1 MKSVNILLK
10 YQKAQ
15 YHILKTENNMN
26 KENFLLPENLE
37 NYKIHF
43 VGIKGTGMTALV
55 EICHARK
62 AIISGSDV
70 EDRFYTDE
78 ILEKMGIYAK
88 PFSKDNVDSS
98 INLVVYSA
106 AYKLDINPD
115 LIKATELGIPCFLYT
130 EALGAISKA
139 SFSCGVCGVH
149 GKTTTTGITGT
160 LIDALEIPAQV
171 LVGSG
176 ISSFG
181 GSCTLTKGHKYFVAE
196 TCEYQ
201 RHFMDFHP
209 RKIILTSVELD
220 HQDYFADYK
229 DIQSAFL
236 DYINLLPQNGVLVY
250 CADDQGANETAEI
263 AFQKRPDLRLIPY
276 GVTASGDYKVT
287 FGKIDDGKQ
296 YFSLAGFDKDFAIK
310 IPGHHIVL
318 DAVAAMALALELV
331 KEENPGKQFSNEI
344 LEQVATGL
352 LNFAGAKRRSEILGE
367 KDNVLF
373 IDDYGH
379 HPTAIKKTLEG
390 IKSFYPDK
398 YLICDFMSHTYT
410 RTASLLEEFASCF
423 DFADEVIL
431 HKIYPSAR
439 EIYSGSVSG
448 KILFARA
455 QNYHNNVKYFEEVM
469 DAKSYLE
476 NRFKEKEQNKTGYLF
491 VTMGAG
497 DNWKLGKA
505 LLNN

>member
-1 MKSVNILLK
+1 
-10 YQKAQ
+10 
-15 YHILKTENNMN
+15 MN
-26 KENFLLPENLE
+26 KDDFFLPENLE

-62 AIISGSDV
+62 AIITGSDV

-78 ILEKMGIYAK
+78 ILEKIGIKAK
-88 PFSKDNVDSS
+88 TFSKDNVDSS

-139 SFSCGVCGVH
+139 SYSCGVCGVH

-160 LIDALEIPAQV
+160 LIDALNLPAQV

-181 GSCTLTKGHKYFVAE
+181 GSCTLTKGDKYFVAE

-201 RHFMDFHP
+201 RHFMDFRP
-209 RKIILTSVELD
+209 KKIILTSVELD

-236 DYINLLPQNGVLVY
+236 DYINLLPQNGALVY
-250 CADDQGANETAEI
+250 CADDQGAKETAEI
-263 AFQKRPDLRLIPY
+263 AFQKRPDLKLIPY

-287 FGKIDDGKQ
+287 FGKIDDEKQ

-390 IKSFYPDK
+390 IKSFYPDR

-423 DFADEVIL
+423 DSADEVIL

-476 NRFKEKEQNKTGYLF
+476 KRFEEAEKNKTGYLF

-505 LLNN
+505 LLES

>member
-1 MKSVNILLK
+1 
-10 YQKAQ
+10 
-15 YHILKTENNMN
+15 
-26 KENFLLPENLE
+26 
-37 NYKIHF
+37 
-43 VGIKGTGMTALV
+43 
-55 EICHARK
+55 
-62 AIISGSDV
+62 
-70 EDRFYTDE
+70 
-78 ILEKMGIYAK
+78 
-88 PFSKDNVDSS
+88 
-98 INLVVYSA
+98 
-106 AYKLDINPD
+106 
-115 LIKATELGIPCFLYT
+115 
-130 EALGAISKA
+130 
-139 SFSCGVCGVH
+139 
-149 GKTTTTGITGT
+149 
-160 LIDALEIPAQV
+160 
-171 LVGSG
+171 
-176 ISSFG
+176 
-181 GSCTLTKGHKYFVAE
+181 
-196 TCEYQ
+196 
-201 RHFMDFHP
+201 MDFQP

-236 DYINLLPQNGVLVY
+236 DYINLLPQNGTLIY
-250 CADDQGANETAEI
+250 CHDDEGAKETAEI
-263 AFQKRPDLRLIPY
+263 ALKNRPDLKIIPY
-276 GVTASGDYKVT
+276 GETASGDFRIT
-287 FGKIDDGKQ
+287 MGKIQDGKQ
-296 YFSLAGFDKDFAIK
+296 FFTLSGFSKDFAIK

-318 DAVAAMALALELV
+318 DAVAAMALALELA
-331 KEENPGKQFSNEI
+331 KEESKNPQIDDKTLNQ
-344 LEQVATGL
+344 LATGL
-352 LNFAGAKRRSEILGE
+352 LNFSGAKRRSEILGE

-423 DFADEVIL
+423 DSADEVIL

-455 QNYHNNVKYFEEVM
+455 QNYHNNVKYFEEVL

>member
-1 MKSVNILLK
+1 
-10 YQKAQ
+10 
-15 YHILKTENNMN
+15 MN

-55 EICHARK
+55 EICNARK
-62 AIISGSDV
+62 AIITGSDV

-78 ILEKMGIYAK
+78 ILEKIGIYAK
-88 PFSKDNVDSS
+88 PFSKDNIDSS

-115 LIKATELGIPCFLYT
+115 LIKATELGIPCILYT
-130 EALGAISKA
+130 EALGAISKT

-149 GKTTTTGITGT
+149 GKTTTTGIAGT
-160 LIDALEIPAQV
+160 LIDALELPAQV

-209 RKIILTSVELD
+209 QKIILTSVELD

-236 DYINLLPQNGVLVY
+236 DYINLLPQEGSVIY
-250 CADDQGANETAEI
+250 CHDDAGAKETAEL
-263 AFQKRPDLRLIPY
+263 AFQKRPDLKLIPY
-276 GVTASGDYKVT
+276 GVTAPGAYKVS
-287 FGKIDDGKQ
+287 FGKIQEGKQ
-296 YFSLAGFDKDFAIK
+296 YFTLAGFEKDFAIK

-318 DAVAAMALALELV
+318 DAVAAMALCLELV
-331 KEENPGKQFSNEI
+331 KEESKNPQIDEKTLNQ
-344 LEQVATGL
+344 LATGL

-390 IKSFYPDK
+390 LKSFYPDK

-455 QNYHNNVKYFEEVM
+455 NNYHNNVKYFEEVL
-469 DAKSYLE
+469 DAKPYLE
-476 NRFKEKEQNKTGYLF
+476 KRFTEETKNKTGYLF

-505 LLNN
+505 LLEN

>member
-1 MKSVNILLK
+1 MLVLQLLNQHFVWK
-10 YQKAQ
+10 IYEQRR
-15 YHILKTENNMN
+15 L
-26 KENFLLPENLE
+26 FLPENLE

-78 ILEKMGIYAK
+78 ILEKIGIKAK
-88 PFSKDNVDSS
+88 TFSKDNVDSS
-98 INLVVYSA
+98 VNLVVYSA

-139 SFSCGVCGVH
+139 SYSCGVCGVH

-160 LIDALEIPAQV
+160 LIDALNLPAQV

-181 GSCTLTKGHKYFVAE
+181 GSCTLTKGDKYFVAE

-201 RHFMDFHP
+201 RHFMDFRP
-209 RKIILTSVELD
+209 KKIILTSVELD

-236 DYINLLPQNGVLVY
+236 DYINLLPQNGALVY
-250 CADDQGANETAEI
+250 CADDQGAKETAEI
-263 AFQKRPDLRLIPY
+263 AFQKRPDLKLIPY

-296 YFSLAGFDKDFAIK
+296 YFSLAGSDKDFAIK

-390 IKSFYPDK
+390 IKSFYPDR

-423 DFADEVIL
+423 DSADEVIL

-476 NRFKEKEQNKTGYLF
+476 KRFEEAEKNKTGYLF

-505 LLNN
+505 LLES

>member
-1 MKSVNILLK
+1 
-10 YQKAQ
+10 
-15 YHILKTENNMN
+15 
-26 KENFLLPENLE
+26 
-37 NYKIHF
+37 
-43 VGIKGTGMTALV
+43 MTALV

-62 AIISGSDV
+62 AIITGSDV

-78 ILEKMGIYAK
+78 ILEKIGIKAK
-88 PFSKDNVDSS
+88 TFSKDNVDSS

-139 SFSCGVCGVH
+139 SYSCGVCGVH

-160 LIDALEIPAQV
+160 LIDALNLPAQV

-181 GSCTLTKGHKYFVAE
+181 GSCTLTKGDKYFVAE

-201 RHFMDFHP
+201 RHFMDFRP
-209 RKIILTSVELD
+209 KKIILTSVELD

-236 DYINLLPQNGVLVY
+236 DYINLLPQNGALVY
-250 CADDQGANETAEI
+250 CADDQGAKETAEI

-287 FGKIDDGKQ
+287 FGNIDDGKQ

-390 IKSFYPDK
+390 IKSFYPDR

-423 DFADEVIL
+423 DSADEVIL

-476 NRFKEKEQNKTGYLF
+476 KRFEEAEKNKTGYLF

-505 LLNN
+505 LLES

>member
-1 MKSVNILLK
+1 
-10 YQKAQ
+10 
-15 YHILKTENNMN
+15 MN

-88 PFSKDNVDSS
+88 PFSKDNIDSS

-130 EALGAISKA
+130 EALGAISKS

-287 FGKIDDGKQ
+287 FG
-296 YFSLAGFDKDFAIK
+296 
-310 IPGHHIVL
+310 
-318 DAVAAMALALELV
+318 
-331 KEENPGKQFSNEI
+331 
-344 LEQVATGL
+344 
-352 LNFAGAKRRSEILGE
+352 
-367 KDNVLF
+367 
-373 IDDYGH
+373 
-379 HPTAIKKTLEG
+379 
-390 IKSFYPDK
+390 
-398 YLICDFMSHTYT
+398 
-410 RTASLLEEFASCF
+410 
-423 DFADEVIL
+423 
-431 HKIYPSAR
+431 
-439 EIYSGSVSG
+439 
-448 KILFARA
+448 
-455 QNYHNNVKYFEEVM
+455 
-469 DAKSYLE
+469 
-476 NRFKEKEQNKTGYLF
+476 
-491 VTMGAG
+491 
-497 DNWKLGKA
+497 
-505 LLNN
+505 

>member
-1 MKSVNILLK
+1 MIFRS
-10 YQKAQ
+10 
-15 YHILKTENNMN
+15 
-26 KENFLLPENLE
+26 
-37 NYKIHF
+37 
-43 VGIKGTGMTALV
+43 
-55 EICHARK
+55 
-62 AIISGSDV
+62 
-70 EDRFYTDE
+70 
-78 ILEKMGIYAK
+78 
-88 PFSKDNVDSS
+88 
-98 INLVVYSA
+98 
-106 AYKLDINPD
+106 
-115 LIKATELGIPCFLYT
+115 
-130 EALGAISKA
+130 
-139 SFSCGVCGVH
+139 
-149 GKTTTTGITGT
+149 
-160 LIDALEIPAQV
+160 
-171 LVGSG
+171 
-176 ISSFG
+176 
-181 GSCTLTKGHKYFVAE
+181 
-196 TCEYQ
+196 
-201 RHFMDFHP
+201 
-209 RKIILTSVELD
+209 

-236 DYINLLPQNGVLVY
+236 DYINLLPQNGALVY
-250 CADDQGANETAEI
+250 CADDQGAKETAEI

-276 GVTASGDYKVT
+276 GVTASGDYKVA

-390 IKSFYPDK
+390 IKSFYPDR

-423 DFADEVIL
+423 DSADEVIL

-476 NRFKEKEQNKTGYLF
+476 KRFEEAEKNKTGYLF

-505 LLNN
+505 LLES

>member
-1 MKSVNILLK
+1 M
-10 YQKAQ
+10 
-15 YHILKTENNMN
+15 
-26 KENFLLPENLE
+26 
-37 NYKIHF
+37 
-43 VGIKGTGMTALV
+43 
-55 EICHARK
+55 
-62 AIISGSDV
+62 
-70 EDRFYTDE
+70 
-78 ILEKMGIYAK
+78 
-88 PFSKDNVDSS
+88 
-98 INLVVYSA
+98 
-106 AYKLDINPD
+106 
-115 LIKATELGIPCFLYT
+115 
-130 EALGAISKA
+130 
-139 SFSCGVCGVH
+139 
-149 GKTTTTGITGT
+149 
-160 LIDALEIPAQV
+160 
-171 LVGSG
+171 
-176 ISSFG
+176 
-181 GSCTLTKGHKYFVAE
+181 
-196 TCEYQ
+196 
-201 RHFMDFHP
+201 
-209 RKIILTSVELD
+209 
-220 HQDYFADYK
+220 
-229 DIQSAFL
+229 
-236 DYINLLPQNGVLVY
+236 DYINLLPQNGALVY
-250 CADDQGANETAEI
+250 CADDQGAKETAEI
-263 AFQKRPDLRLIPY
+263 AFQKRPDLKLIPY

-287 FGKIDDGKQ
+287 FGKIDDEKQ

-318 DAVAAMALALELV
+318 DAVAAMALSLELV

-455 QNYHNNVKYFEEVM
+455 QNYHSNVKYFEEVM

-476 NRFKEKEQNKTGYLF
+476 NRFREKEQNKTGYLF

>member
-1 MKSVNILLK
+1 
-10 YQKAQ
+10 
-15 YHILKTENNMN
+15 MN
-26 KENFLLPENLE
+26 KDDFFLPENLE
-37 NYKIHF
+37 NYRIHF

-62 AIISGSDV
+62 AIITGSDV

-78 ILEKMGIYAK
+78 ILEKIGIKAK
-88 PFSKDNVDSS
+88 TFSKDNVDSS

-139 SFSCGVCGVH
+139 SYSCGVCGVH

-160 LIDALEIPAQV
+160 LIDALNLPAQV

-181 GSCTLTKGHKYFVAE
+181 GSCTLTKGDKYFVAE

-201 RHFMDFHP
+201 RHFMDFRP
-209 RKIILTSVELD
+209 KKIILTSVELD

-236 DYINLLPQNGVLVY
+236 DYINLLPQNGAFVY
-250 CADDQGANETAEI
+250 CADDQGAKETAEI
-263 AFQKRPDLRLIPY
+263 AFQKRPDLKLIPY
-276 GVTASGDYKVT
+276 GVTASGDYKVA

-344 LEQVATGL
+344 LEQGATGL

-390 IKSFYPDK
+390 IKSFYPDR

-423 DFADEVIL
+423 DSADEVIL

-476 NRFKEKEQNKTGYLF
+476 KRFEEAEKNKTGYLF

-505 LLNN
+505 LLES

>member
-1 MKSVNILLK
+1 MLVLQLLNQHFVWK
-10 YQKAQ
+10 IYEQRR
-15 YHILKTENNMN
+15 L
-26 KENFLLPENLE
+26 FLPENLE

-78 ILEKMGIYAK
+78 ILEKIGIKAK
-88 PFSKDNVDSS
+88 TFSKDNVDSS
-98 INLVVYSA
+98 VNLVVYSA

-139 SFSCGVCGVH
+139 SYSCGVCGVH

-160 LIDALEIPAQV
+160 LIDALNLPAQV

-181 GSCTLTKGHKYFVAE
+181 GSCTLTKGDKYFVAE

-201 RHFMDFHP
+201 RHFMDFRP
-209 RKIILTSVELD
+209 KKIILTSVELD

-236 DYINLLPQNGVLVY
+236 DYINLLPQNGALVY
-250 CADDQGANETAEI
+250 CADDQGAKETAEI
-263 AFQKRPDLRLIPY
+263 AFQKRPDLKLIPY

-390 IKSFYPDK
+390 IKSFYPDR

-423 DFADEVIL
+423 DSADEVIL

-476 NRFKEKEQNKTGYLF
+476 KRFEEAEKNKTGYLF

-505 LLNN
+505 LLES

>member
-1 MKSVNILLK
+1 
-10 YQKAQ
+10 
-15 YHILKTENNMN
+15 MN
-26 KENFLLPENLE
+26 KDDFFLPENLE

-78 ILEKMGIYAK
+78 ILEKIGIKAK
-88 PFSKDNVDSS
+88 TFSKDNVDSS

-139 SFSCGVCGVH
+139 SYSCGVCGVH

-160 LIDALEIPAQV
+160 LIDALNLPAQV

-181 GSCTLTKGHKYFVAE
+181 GSCTLTKGDKYFVAE

-201 RHFMDFHP
+201 RHFMDFRP
-209 RKIILTSVELD
+209 KKIILTSVELD

-236 DYINLLPQNGVLVY
+236 DYINLLPQNGALVY
-250 CADDQGANETAEI
+250 CADDQGAKETAEI
-263 AFQKRPDLRLIPY
+263 AFQKRPDLKLIPY

-287 FGKIDDGKQ
+287 FGKIDDEKQ

-390 IKSFYPDK
+390 IKSFYPDR

-423 DFADEVIL
+423 DSADEVIL

-476 NRFKEKEQNKTGYLF
+476 KRFEEAEKNKTGYLF
-491 VTMGAG
+491 ITMGAG

-505 LLNN
+505 LLES

>member
-1 MKSVNILLK
+1 
-10 YQKAQ
+10 
-15 YHILKTENNMN
+15 MN
-26 KENFLLPENLE
+26 KDDFFLPENLE

-62 AIISGSDV
+62 AIITGSDV

-78 ILEKMGIYAK
+78 ILEKIGIKAK
-88 PFSKDNVDSS
+88 TFSKDNVDSS

-139 SFSCGVCGVH
+139 SYSCGVCGVH

-160 LIDALEIPAQV
+160 LIDALNLPAQV

-181 GSCTLTKGHKYFVAE
+181 GSCTLTKGDKYFVAE

-201 RHFMDFHP
+201 RHFMDFRP
-209 RKIILTSVELD
+209 KKIILTSVELD

-236 DYINLLPQNGVLVY
+236 DYINLLPQNGALVY
-250 CADDQGANETAEI
+250 CADDQGAKETAEI
-263 AFQKRPDLRLIPY
+263 AFQKRPDLKLIPY

-287 FGKIDDGKQ
+287 FGKIDDEKQ
-296 YFSLAGFDKDFAIK
+296 YFSLAGFDKNFAIK

-331 KEENPGKQFSNEI
+331 KEEKPGKQFSNEI

-390 IKSFYPDK
+390 IKSFYPDR

-476 NRFKEKEQNKTGYLF
+476 KRFEEAEKNKTGYLF

-505 LLNN
+505 LLES